1 MRKEDLNLL
10 QRLKLR
16 LSGYVYVG
24 DRQREGWKGPIPFYA
39 FMCPIHGLVEDY
51 PHYHSQWL
59 ECPECIEEKRRKKT

>member
-1 MRKEDLNLL
+1 MRRIKLSLL
-10 QRLKLR
+10 QRLKLQ

-51 PHYHSQWL
+51 PHYHSQRL
-59 ECPECIEEKRRKKT
+59 ECPECREEKRRKKP